1 MLNAVI
7 NSAHESFANVFL
19 HIMCIPFVV
28 FLCRYTTTLIFI
40 MGTHHHDHSHGQS
53 AFSYIPEII
62 SLILMLCGIAMRHF
76 GWFDS
81 AGRLAS
87 VLEITWFVIAVVP
100 VTRPVLADAWEAWR
114 HADIMNEFTLMLL
127 ACVGAFVIG
136 EYPEGVAILLFYSF
150 GEKLEHSASQKAR
163 SRITSLLEN
172 MPDTVSVVLPDGS
185 TASLSPDRIKPG
197 DHIRLL
203 PGQRLAVDAVL
214 VSPAYAEFNTSA
226 ITGESVPVG
235 ISAGHEISSGAIPLD
250 REVTVSAL
258 RPYADSTMTR
268 IMNMIEDAAS
278 KKSHSETLLRKITR
292 YYTPAVMIVAV
303 LVMFVPWIV
312 CSVHGVPFDSGTWF
326 YRSLVLLVCSCPCA
340 LVVSIPLSYFAAIGN
355 ASRMGMLF
363 KGSRYLDAMRSI
375 DTLYLDKTGTLTTG
389 SFSVSAVEP
398 AQGYTADTLLA
409 YVAALDAQST
419 HPLAVAICKA
429 ARNVPAA
436 EDVRTI
442 PHGIE
447 GTVNGHHVL
456 AGSPTLMRER
466 EIDTPAPARDSSL
479 VCVAVDG
486 RYAGTVYLDD
496 TLKPDA
502 ASTVAQLHRLGVKKI
517 IILSGDRPE
526 AVAHAAEAVGA
537 DGYEAKLLPQTKH
550 TIVENARAQG
560 HNVAF
565 VGDGINDAPS
575 LAAANV
581 GIAIGTGGTDVAME
595 SADAVITGHK
605 LGHLAYAIKLSHKIK
620 RVVTFNVAFAIAV
633 KIAVMVLG
641 IVGVASLWAAV
652 FADTGITLL
661 TVVFTLVAL
670 RYQGRV

>member
-1 MLNAVI
+1 
-7 NSAHESFANVFL
+7 
-19 HIMCIPFVV
+19 
-28 FLCRYTTTLIFI
+28 
-40 MGTHHHDHSHGQS
+40 
-53 AFSYIPEII
+53 
-62 SLILMLCGIAMRHF
+62 MLCGIVMRHF
-76 GWFDS
+76 GWFDF
-81 AGRLAS
+81 AGRFAS
-87 VLEITWFVIAVVP
+87 VLQIAWFVVAVVP
-100 VTRPVLADAWEAWR
+100 VARPVLADAWEAW
-114 HADIMNEFTLMLL
+114 HHGDIMNEFTLMLL

-172 MPDTVSVVLPDGS
+172 MPDTVTVVRPDGS

-203 PGQRLAVDAVL
+203 PGQRLAVDATL
-214 VSPAYAEFNTSA
+214 VSPDYAEFNTSA

-278 KKSHSETLLRKITR
+278 KKSRSETLLRKITR
-292 YYTPAVMIVAV
+292 YYTPAVMIAAV
-303 LVMFVPWIV
+303 LVMLVPWIV

-429 ARNVPAA
+429 ARNVPVA

-447 GTVNGHHVL
+447 GTVNDHRVL

>member
-1 MLNAVI
+1 
-7 NSAHESFANVFL
+7 
-19 HIMCIPFVV
+19 
-28 FLCRYTTTLIFI
+28 
-40 MGTHHHDHSHGQS
+40 
-53 AFSYIPEII
+53 
-62 SLILMLCGIAMRHF
+62 
-76 GWFDS
+76 
-81 AGRLAS
+81 
-87 VLEITWFVIAVVP
+87 
-100 VTRPVLADAWEAWR
+100 
-114 HADIMNEFTLMLL
+114 
-127 ACVGAFVIG
+127 
-136 EYPEGVAILLFYSF
+136 
-150 GEKLEHSASQKAR
+150 
-163 SRITSLLEN
+163 
-172 MPDTVSVVLPDGS
+172 
-185 TASLSPDRIKPG
+185 
-197 DHIRLL
+197 
-203 PGQRLAVDAVL
+203 
-214 VSPAYAEFNTSA
+214 
-226 ITGESVPVG
+226 
-235 ISAGHEISSGAIPLD
+235 
-250 REVTVSAL
+250 
-258 RPYADSTMTR
+258 
-268 IMNMIEDAAS
+268 
-278 KKSHSETLLRKITR
+278 
-292 YYTPAVMIVAV
+292 
-303 LVMFVPWIV
+303 
-312 CSVHGVPFDSGTWF
+312 
-326 YRSLVLLVCSCPCA
+326 
-340 LVVSIPLSYFAAIGN
+340 
-355 ASRMGMLF
+355 MGMLF

-429 ARNVPAA
+429 ARNVPVA

-447 GTVNGHHVL
+447 GTVNDHRVL

>member
-1 MLNAVI
+1 MVTSL
-7 NSAHESFANVFL
+7 HGLL
-19 HIMCIPFVV
+19 HIMCILFVIL
-28 FLCRYTTTLIFI
+28 LCRYTTTFLFF
-40 MGTHHHDHSHGQS
+40 MGTHNHDHSHGHS
-53 AFSYIPEII
+53 AFSYTPEII
-62 SLILMLCGIAMRHF
+62 SLLLMLCGIVMRHF
-76 GWFDS
+76 GWFDFAS
-81 AGRLAS
+81 RFAS
-87 VLEITWFVIAVVP
+87 VLQIAWFVVAVVP
-100 VTRPVLADAWEAWR
+100 VARPVLADAWEAW
-114 HADIMNEFTLMLL
+114 HHGDIMNEFTLMLL

-172 MPDTVSVVLPDGS
+172 MPDTVTVVRPDGS

-203 PGQRLAVDAVL
+203 PGQRLAVDATL
-214 VSPAYAEFNTSA
+214 VSPDYAEFNTSA

-278 KKSHSETLLRKITR
+278 KKSRSETLLRKITR
-292 YYTPAVMIVAV
+292 YYTPAVMIAAV
-303 LVMFVPWIV
+303 LVMLVPWIV

-326 YRSLVLLVCSCPCA
+326 CRSLVLLVCSCPCA

-429 ARNVPAA
+429 ARDVPDS

-447 GTVNGHHVL
+447 GTVNGHRVL

>member
-1 MLNAVI
+1 MVTSL
-7 NSAHESFANVFL
+7 HGLL
-19 HIMCIPFVV
+19 HIMCILFVIL
-28 FLCRYTTTLIFI
+28 LCRYTTTFLFF
-40 MGTHHHDHSHGQS
+40 MGTHNHDHSHGHS
-53 AFSYIPEII
+53 AFSYTPEII
-62 SLILMLCGIAMRHF
+62 SLLLMLCGIVMRHF
-76 GWFDS
+76 GWFDF
-81 AGRLAS
+81 AGRFAS
-87 VLEITWFVIAVVP
+87 VLQIAWFVVAVVP
-100 VTRPVLADAWEAWR
+100 VARPVLADAWEAW
-114 HADIMNEFTLMLL
+114 HHGDIMNEFTLMLL

-172 MPDTVSVVLPDGS
+172 MPDTVTVVRPDGS

-203 PGQRLAVDAVL
+203 PGQRLAVDATL
-214 VSPAYAEFNTSA
+214 VSPDYAEFNTSA

-278 KKSHSETLLRKITR
+278 KKSRSETLLRKITR
-292 YYTPAVMIVAV
+292 YYTPAVMIAAV
-303 LVMFVPWIV
+303 LVMLVPWIV

-429 ARNVPAA
+429 ARNVPVA

-447 GTVNGHHVL
+447 GTVNGHRVL

-502 ASTVAQLHRLGVKKI
+502 ASTVAQLHRLGVKK
-517 IILSGDRPE
+517 S
-526 AVAHAAEAVGA
+526 
-537 DGYEAKLLPQTKH
+537 
-550 TIVENARAQG
+550 
-560 HNVAF
+560 
-565 VGDGINDAPS
+565 
-575 LAAANV
+575 
-581 GIAIGTGGTDVAME
+581 
-595 SADAVITGHK
+595 
-605 LGHLAYAIKLSHKIK
+605 
-620 RVVTFNVAFAIAV
+620 
-633 KIAVMVLG
+633 
-641 IVGVASLWAAV
+641 
-652 FADTGITLL
+652 
-661 TVVFTLVAL
+661 
-670 RYQGRV
+670 

>member
-7 NSAHESFANVFL
+7 NSAHESFAKVFL
-19 HIMCIPFVV
+19 HIMCILFVIL
-28 FLCRYTTTLIFI
+28 LCRYTTTFLFF
-40 MGTHHHDHSHGQS
+40 MGTHNHDHSHGHS
-53 AFSYIPEII
+53 AFSYTPEII
-62 SLILMLCGIAMRHF
+62 SLLLMLCGIVMRHF
-76 GWFDS
+76 GWFDF
-81 AGRLAS
+81 AGRFAS
-87 VLEITWFVIAVVP
+87 VLQIAWFVVAVVP
-100 VTRPVLADAWEAWR
+100 VARPVLADAWEAW
-114 HADIMNEFTLMLL
+114 HHGDIMNEFTLMLL

-172 MPDTVSVVLPDGS
+172 MPDTVTVVRPDGS

-203 PGQRLAVDAVL
+203 PGQRLAVDATL
-214 VSPAYAEFNTSA
+214 VSPDYAEFNTSA

-278 KKSHSETLLRKITR
+278 KKSRSETLLRKITR
-292 YYTPAVMIVAV
+292 YYTPAVMIAAV
-303 LVMFVPWIV
+303 LVMLVPWIV

-429 ARNVPAA
+429 ARNVPVA

-447 GTVNGHHVL
+447 GTVNDHRVL
-456 AGSPTLMRER
+456 AGSPTLMCER